1 MALRESKRHRD
12 KRPFIPFGDMML
24 PVIGFVAVGLL
35 VAGIKLFF
43 LSGPKPQNYESVA
56 IAEQKL
62 HTTNVLFPTMRNG
75 SLSTDKQPVFSTVT
89 PPIPSL
95 SPAQKENTALP
106 LSALAVPYSKSGKQ
120 ESDKVRMDE
129 DASIKTNTVQ
139 RKRNSKSSAAQ
150 TRKIG
155 DVPIVANNA
164 KEKKNVAP
172 VSPSRTKNEEKQSAK
187 SQVTA
192 QWGVQVGS
200 FTEKDVAQSVQ
211 AKVRKKGRNTIVTS
225 AVVHEKKHYRVI
237 VVCGSERKSAEK
249 QAQVLM
255 REGYPIL
262 VVPIK

>member
-35 VAGIKLFF
+35 VAGSSFF
-43 LSGPKPQNYESVA
+43 FSPDQNRKIMNLLRLPNKSSIQQMCFPYD
-56 IAEQKL
+56 AEWIF
-62 HTTNVLFPTMRNG
+62 V
-75 SLSTDKQPVFSTVT
+75 TDKQPVFRQSAADTVAFSR
-89 PPIPSL
+89 PEREYR
-95 SPAQKENTALP
+95 SPF
-106 LSALAVPYSKSGKQ
+106 SALAVPYSKSGKQ

-187 SQVTA
+187 VRLRHNGGCRSALLPKRTLPNPYRPRSA
-192 QWGVQVGS
+192 KKVGYYCYLS
-200 FTEKDVAQSVQ
+200 CS
-211 AKVRKKGRNTIVTS
+211 
-225 AVVHEKKHYRVI
+225 
-237 VVCGSERKSAEK
+237 
-249 QAQVLM
+249 
-255 REGYPIL
+255 P
-262 VVPIK
+262 